1 MSALTNPYAL
11 GEWPSTP
18 RQTFKSEDPISS
30 PSVVNF
36 RVVHP
41 STLHA
46 DGASVIAP
54 VDILNCVVLDPYGR
68 KYLSTSTCE
77 VSLPDPSGKTGGSEA
92 VAITYIHDSQ
102 NKVVGQV
109 EWCTPYPVV
118 QLNHAVSIPRQKSTY
133 VFFESDSTNV
143 GPSPSNYSLFVNN
156 TLHSWAKGNLGEY
169 RLFSYDNLRQPVL
182 QVEAMQ
188 KCTGEL
194 ELALTE
200 AGLKRG
206 LVDASLIA
214 LLFVL
219 NGLARGYRF

>member
-18 RQTFKSEDPISS
+18 RRTFKSEDPISC

-46 DGASVIAP
+46 DGASVLAP
-54 VDILNCVVLDPYGR
+54 VDILNCVVLDPTGE
-68 KYLSTSTCE
+68 STSPRARVRSPCRT
-77 VSLPDPSGKTGGSEA
+77 PAGKTGGQRPWWARWNGVHHILSSSS
-92 VAITYIHDSQ
+92 TTRSQ
-102 NKVVGQV
+102 SKAKVDIRFLRVRFHKRR
-109 EWCTPYPVV
+109 T
-118 QLNHAVSIPRQKSTY
+118 L
-133 VFFESDSTNV
+133 
-143 GPSPSNYSLFVNN
+143 SLELFLALFHTTTSVN
-156 TLHSWAKGNLGEY
+156 
-169 RLFSYDNLRQPVL
+169 PVL

-188 KCTGEL
+188 KRTGEL

-214 LLFVL
+214 LPVCIERFSE
-219 NGLARGYRF
+219 GYRF